1 MEQGPVEQIQEPRE
15 TQLLP
20 ETPQEAER
28 GIGKNTLA
36 SLLLPFPKLPLVLAI
51 G

>member
-36 SLLLPFPKLPLVLAI
+36 SLLPFPKLPLVLAI